1 MGDQRS
7 RLVTTILHG
16 LAAVVSVLLI
26 SETAVTLQRA
36 QTGGVDLKRQQRQRE
51 MRETM
56 LRTTEAIAAAERI
69 DPRRVK
75 AAIEQLKQDFK
86 QIQIV
91 RNEMVRDLLAHTPPN
106 YKHISDRAAEINK
119 RAERLKSY
127 LMPLAS
133 QDKDKDHNNQIEF
146 NNDEMTDALVR
157 LCNLIVSFV
166 DNPVLKHPEVT
177 DVEQSAR
184 AGGDLLSVI
193 ALSDNIKRSADRL
206 SKQSR

>member
-1 MGDQRS
+1 M
-7 RLVTTILHG
+7 
-16 LAAVVSVLLI
+16 AVVVTLLL
-26 SETAVTLQRA
+26 TADRAVTFQRG

-56 LRTTEAIAAAERI
+56 LRTTEATAAAERI

-86 QIQIV
+86 QIQVV

-106 YKHISDRAAEINK
+106 YKHISDQAGEINK

-127 LMPLAS
+127 LMPQAS
-133 QDKDKDHNNQIEF
+133 QDKEKNNNNQIEF
-146 NNDEMTDALVR
+146 NKEEMTDALVR
-157 LCNLIVSFV
+157 LCNLIASFV
-166 DNPVLKHPEVT
+166 DNPVLKQPEVT

-193 ALSDNIKRSADRL
+193 ALSDNVKRSADRL
-206 SKQSR
+206 NKAH